1 MPDGEEER
9 LVDQLSQE
17 RANVE
22 KLQQELA
29 KLKAEYERKIA
40 ETVQKKAEESRGS
53 LRVKSD
59 IIQEMKK
66 QFTALQ
72 QEKEFYKEKWETL
85 REIKKVRTTTTTHKN
100 SQQLTT
106 THNTRRWRN
115 ILWVQRRW
123 RRCDGSK
130 DSSIAQICLYPMTIL

>member
-29 KLKAEYERKIA
+29 KLKAEYDRKIA

-123 RRCDGSK
+123 RRCDASK

>member
-29 KLKAEYERKIA
+29 KLKAEYDRKIA

-85 REIKKVRTTTTTHKN
+85 REIKKVRTTTTTHNN

-115 ILWVQRRW
+115 ILWDQRRW

-130 DSSIAQICLYPMTIL
+130 DSSIAQIFLYPMTIL